1 MIVILPLF
9 RVMTNFNI
17 EEKDLVC
24 LISCVSLHFQKWT
37 GNPSKWVKLKTNTH
51 GANEW
56 NGEAVFFSQE
66 RNGFHKTSSVVT
78 FLSWYLLHSIF
89 SKQKSLNRAAINL
102 YDNFFPF
109 DHKQYPPQ
117 FVWYKLAYSGETVRL
132 FFPSGFSKFQLA
144 TWPVN
149 PSQKPA

>member
-56 NGEAVFFSQE
+56 NGEAVFFQ
-66 RNGFHKTSSVVT
+66 RNDFHKTSSVVT
-78 FLSWYLLHSIF
+78 NLSWYLLHSIF

-109 DHKQYPPQ
+109 DHKQYLPQ

-149 PSQKPA
+149 PSQKPV

>member
-1 MIVILPLF
+1 M
-9 RVMTNFNI
+9 
-17 EEKDLVC
+17 D
-24 LISCVSLHFQKWT
+24 VSEIMCIGVT
-37 GNPSKWVKLKTNTH
+37 GNKPTH
-51 GANEW
+51 MEPMS
-56 NGEAVFFSQE
+56 EMVRQFFFSQE

-78 FLSWYLLHSIF
+78 NLSWYLLHSIF

-109 DHKQYPPQ
+109 DHKQYLPQ
-117 FVWYKLAYSGETVRL
+117 FVWYKLAYSGETVQL

-149 PSQKPA
+149 PSQKPV